1 MNDLSQDLAAFVT
14 PALFSIPTASIW
26 YLLRLHPNHDLK
38 AERQLTDQGISVYV
52 PKEQKTVRGVWNR
65 RIEKTVPIF
74 PGAMF
79 VPDFEA
85 DVAKLKRY
93 ASGIGGFVKY
103 NGVALRISLG
113 IMDQVRK
120 FEVKLNRDPQRRK
133 FSVRQKIRITDGPLE
148 LLEGCIETL
157 DSNYRLG
164 VLIDL
169 LGREVRIKLDEDQ
182 VEAV

>member
-1 MNDLSQDLAAFVT
+1 MNDLSQDFAALAT
-14 PALFSIPTASIW
+14 PAVFSVPIASIW

-65 RIEKTVPIF
+65 KVQKTVPIF

-85 DVAKLKRY
+85 DIGRLKRY
-93 ASGIGGFVKY
+93 ATGIGGFVKY
-103 NGVALRISLG
+103 NGNALRISLG
-113 IMDQVRK
+113 IMDQIRK
-120 FEVKLNRDPQRRK
+120 FEIKLNRDPERRK
-133 FSVRQKIRITDGPLE
+133 FKANQRIRITDGPFE
-148 LLEGCIETL
+148 LWEGRIETL
-157 DSNYRLG
+157 DTNYRLG

-169 LGREVRIKLDEDQ
+169 LGRE
-182 VEAV
+182 